1 MFGKPPICAI
11 IRRAIMSTYQIQLA
25 VFEGPLDLLLHL
37 VEREELDI
45 TTIALAQVTDQYLAY
60 LGELER
66 RQASELAEFLVIA
79 AKLLLIKSRA
89 LLPRPPVLSP
99 EEEDVGEDLVR
110 QLQAYK
116 RFKEIAKL
124 LHEREQQGLHSYVR
138 VAPRPRL
145 EPLLDTDNVSL
156 NDLLIYIQEALD
168 ALPAPPV
175 GEVVRPITVTIGEQI
190 TRIEGQLTRRRP
202 VHFREF
208 LSEATSRVEIIVTLW
223 AVLELVK
230 QKRARVR
237 QEELFGEI
245 LIEQESDDLRPDDFQ
260 PNEAGADVSATSPAT

>member
-1 MFGKPPICAI
+1 MT
-11 IRRAIMSTYQIQLA
+11 TYQIQLP

-60 LGELER
+60 LAELEKR
-66 RQASELAEFLVIA
+66 RAGELAEFLVVA
-79 AKLLLIKSRA
+79 AKLLLIKSQA
-89 LLPRPPVLSP
+89 LLPRPPTLTA

-124 LHEREQQGLHSYVR
+124 LHEREGKGLHSYVR
-138 VAPRPRL
+138 VAPMPRL
-145 EPLLDTDNVSL
+145 DPQPDVENVSL
-156 NDLLIYIQEALD
+156 DDLLIYVQEALD

-175 GEVVRPITVTIGEQI
+175 GEVVTPVKVTIDQQI
-190 TRIEGQLTRRRP
+190 TRIENQLAERRQ

-208 LSEATSRVEIIVTLW
+208 LSEAKSRVEIIVTLW
-223 AVLELVK
+223 AVLELIK

-245 LIEQESDDLRPDDFQ
+245 VIEQEADFQSDDFQ
-260 PNEAGADVSATSPAT
+260 SDNFQPPEAAGGGPATSPAA

>member
-1 MFGKPPICAI
+1 MFGKPSICAI
-11 IRRAIMSTYQIQLA
+11 IRRAPMSTYQIQLPT
-25 VFEGPLDLLLHL
+25 FEGPLDLLLHL

-60 LGELER
+60 TAELER
-66 RQASELAEFLVIA
+66 HQAGEMAEFLVVA

-89 LLPRPPVLSP
+89 LLPRPPALSS
-99 EEEDVGEDLVR
+99 EEEEVGEDLVR

-124 LHEREQQGLHSYVR
+124 LHERERQGLHSYVR

-145 EPLLDTDNVSL
+145 EPQLDTGNVSL
-156 NDLLIYIQEALD
+156 NDLLIYVQEALD

-175 GEVVRPITVTIGEQI
+175 GEVVTPIAVTIGEQI
-190 TRIEGQLTRRRP
+190 TRIEKQLAHRRQVR
-202 VHFREF
+202 FREF
-208 LSEATSRVEIIVTLW
+208 LSKATSRIEIIVTLW

-245 LIEQESDDLRPDDFQ
+245 LIEQESDDPRLSDSQ
-260 PNEAGADVSATSPAT
+260 PNESAAAPATSPAA

>member
-1 MFGKPPICAI
+1 
-11 IRRAIMSTYQIQLA
+11 MSTYQIQLP

-60 LGELER
+60 LAELER
-66 RQASELAEFLVIA
+66 RRAGELAEFLVIA

-89 LLPRPPVLSP
+89 LLPRPPALSP

-124 LHEREQQGLHSYVR
+124 LHEREQDGLHSYVR
-138 VAPRPRL
+138 VAPMPRL
-145 EPLLDTDNVSL
+145 EPQVDTGNVSL
-156 NDLLIYIQEALD
+156 NDLLIYVQEALD

-175 GEVVRPITVTIGEQI
+175 GEVVTPVTLTVGEQI
-190 TRIEGQLTRRRP
+190 ARIEGQLARRRQVP
-202 VHFREF
+202 FQEF
-208 LSEATSRVEIIVTLW
+208 LSGSTSRVEIIVTLW
-223 AVLELVK
+223 AVLELIK

-245 LIEQESDDLRPDDFQ
+245 IIEQEAADLRAGDPPSSDSGSS
-260 PNEAGADVSATSPAT
+260 EAGADAPATRPTA

>member
-1 MFGKPPICAI
+1 MT
-11 IRRAIMSTYQIQLA
+11 TYQIQLP

-60 LGELER
+60 LAELES
-66 RQASELAEFLVIA
+66 RQVKELAEFLVVA
-79 AKLLLIKSRA
+79 AKLLLIKSQA
-89 LLPRPPVLSP
+89 LLPRPPVLTS

-116 RFKEIAKL
+116 RFKEIANL
-124 LHEREQQGLHSYVR
+124 LHEREQKGLHSYVR
-138 VAPRPRL
+138 VASTPRL
-145 EPLLDTDNVSL
+145 EPQLDVDDVSL
-156 NDLLIYIQEALD
+156 TDLLVYVQEALD

-175 GEVVRPITVTIGEQI
+175 GEVVTPIKVTIDQQI
-190 TRIEGQLTRRRP
+190 TRIETQLARRGQVR
-202 VHFREF
+202 FCEF
-208 LSEATSRVEIIVTLW
+208 LSEANNRVEIIVTLW

-245 LIEQESDDLRPDDFQ
+245 LIEQEADFQSDDFQ
-260 PNEAGADVSATSPAT
+260 SDEAIHDAPATSPTA

>member
-1 MFGKPPICAI
+1 MPA
-11 IRRAIMSTYQIQLA
+11 TQYQIQLP

-45 TTIALAQVTDQYLAY
+45 TTIALVRVTDQYLAY
-60 LGELER
+60 LAELER
-66 RQASELAEFLVIA
+66 RQVKELADFLVVA

-89 LLPRPPVLSP
+89 LLPRPPALSP

-116 RFKEIAKL
+116 RFKEIAEL
-124 LHEREQQGLHSYVR
+124 LHERERQGLHSYVR
-138 VAPRPRL
+138 VAPMPRL
-145 EPLLDTDNVSL
+145 EPQLDVGNVSL
-156 NDLLIYIQEALD
+156 NDLLAYVQEALD

-175 GEVVRPITVTIGEQI
+175 GEVVAPIAVTIDQQI
-190 TRIEGQLTRRRP
+190 ARIEGQLTRRRQ
-202 VHFREF
+202 VRFREF
-208 LSEATSRVEIIVTLW
+208 LSGVSTRIEIIVTLW

-230 QKRARVR
+230 QKRARVQ

-245 LIEQESDDLRPDDFQ
+245 FIEQEIPDPEDLGAR
-260 PNEAGADVSATSPAT
+260 ELVGEAAAGAPATSSTT

>member
-1 MFGKPPICAI
+1 
-11 IRRAIMSTYQIQLA
+11 MSTYQIQLP

-45 TTIALAQVTDQYLAY
+45 TTIALAKVTDQYLAY
-60 LGELER
+60 LAELER
-66 RQASELAEFLVIA
+66 RQAGELAEFLVVA

-89 LLPRPPVLSP
+89 LLPRPPTFSP

-124 LHEREQQGLHSYVR
+124 LHKREQQGLRSYVR
-138 VAPRPRL
+138 VASMPCL
-145 EPLLDTDNVSL
+145 EPQLDTGNVSL
-156 NDLLIYIQEALD
+156 NDLLIYVQEALD

-175 GEVVRPITVTIGEQI
+175 GEIVKPIAVTIGEQI
-190 TRIEGQLTRRRP
+190 ARIEGQLAHRRQVR
-202 VHFREF
+202 FREF
-208 LSEATSRVEIIVTLW
+208 LSKAASRVEIIVTLW

-245 LIEQESDDLRPDDFQ
+245 LIEQESADLRSDDLQPSDLRP
-260 PNEAGADVSATSPAT
+260 NEAAADVPATSPTA